1 MPQPTYQE
9 IVSQQSLPLFKA
21 IAGYST
27 FVTPNELSIYKM
39 CGEAYRETGALP
51 SLRFVDWARETLEKL
66 KERAA
71 KEGDSLTTKQTRDIV
86 KS

>member
-27 FVTPNELSIYKM
+27 FVTPNELSIYK
-39 CGEAYRETGALP
+39 C
-51 SLRFVDWARETLEKL
+51 
-66 KERAA
+66 AA
-71 KEGDSLTTKQTRDIV
+71 KLTEKRGLCLRYV
-86 KS
+86 S